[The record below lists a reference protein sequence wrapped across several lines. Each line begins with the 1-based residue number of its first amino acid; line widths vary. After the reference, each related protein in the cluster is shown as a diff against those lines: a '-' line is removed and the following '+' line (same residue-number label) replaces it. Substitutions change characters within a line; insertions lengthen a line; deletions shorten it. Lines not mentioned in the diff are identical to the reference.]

1 MISTIDYIPIPIIIV
16 YMYRKQIAS
25 ILEDLKKK
33 IVFILKH
40 LYARNDYEGE
50 RFEMKYLRTK
60 DKKEIDFCLTN
71 NNEIVEVLE
80 VKNRDSNISK
90 NLKYF
95 CQKYG
100 LKRTQ
105 IVKELMREK
114 EIEKIS
120 VRNAHTY
127 LKELIL

>member
-1 MISTIDYIPIPIIIV
+1 
-16 YMYRKQIAS
+16 MYRKQIAS